1 MIRQVY
7 PATLFSEM
15 NADLILVMEA
25 WRATIDQPV
34 VCPTNWAMECTIF
47 EPWMAHIES
56 DRLEN
61 LIFSKSQIE
70 AGKVIEQGKHNEL
83 LKKSGGKYAN
93 LVQQQLA
100 IEDKKEDTSTDPKA
114 DCLWSAKMEGVGIVA
129 KKSGV

>member
-1 MIRQVY
+1 
-7 PATLFSEM
+7 
-15 NADLILVMEA
+15 
-25 WRATIDQPV
+25 
-34 VCPTNWAMECTIF
+34 
-47 EPWMAHIES
+47 MARIES
-56 DRLEN
+56 DGLEN

-114 DCLWSAKMEGVGIVA
+114 DSL
-129 KKSGV
+129 